1 MPNYDY
7 KCETCGHVFEVFQKM
22 SDDKLTD
29 CPEGGCAG
37 NVRRLLGAGA
47 GVIFKG
53 SGFYETDN
61 RSKSYSDGAKGDSGK
76 SSGSS
81 ESKSASKSKES

>member
-7 KCETCGHVFEVFQKM
+7 KCEKCGEVFEVFQKM
-22 SDDKLTD
+22 SDDKLTTCIKD
-29 CPEGGCAG
+29 GCGGSIK
-37 NVRRLLGAGA
+37 RLLGTGS

-61 RSKSYSDGAKGDSGK
+61 RSKSYSDGA
-76 SSGSS
+76 
-81 ESKSASKSKES
+81 SKEKPATKKAEKKSD

>member
-7 KCETCGHVFEVFQKM
+7 KCEKCEEVFEVFQKM
-22 SDDKLTD
+22 SDDKLTTCIKD
-29 CPEGGCAG
+29 GCGGG
-37 NVRRLLGAGA
+37 VKRLLGTGS

-61 RSKSYSDGAKGDSGK
+61 RSKSYSDGA
-76 SSGSS
+76 
-81 ESKSASKSKES
+81 SKEKPAEKKVEKKSEKKSD

>member
-7 KCETCGHVFEVFQKM
+7 RCEKCEQVFEVFQKM
-22 SDDKLTD
+22 SDNKLTTCIKD
-29 CPEGGCAG
+29 GCSG
-37 NVRRLLGAGA
+37 VVKRLLGAGA

-61 RSKSYSDGAKGDSGK
+61 RSKSYNDGA
-76 SSGSS
+76 
-81 ESKSASKSKES
+81 SKEKPAPKEKPAKKKVSE

>member
-7 KCETCGHVFEVFQKM
+7 RCEKCEQVFEVFQKM
-22 SDDKLTD
+22 SDAKLTSCIKD
-29 CPEGGCAG
+29 GCGGA
-37 NVRRLLGAGA
+37 VKRLLGTGS

-61 RSKSYSDGAKGDSGK
+61 RSKSYSDGA
-76 SSGSS
+76 
-81 ESKSASKSKES
+81 SKEKPAAKEKPAKKKESE

>member
-7 KCETCGHVFEVFQKM
+7 RCEKCEQVFEVFQKM
-22 SDDKLTD
+22 SDDKLTTCIKD
-29 CPEGGCAG
+29 GCGGT
-37 NVRRLLGAGA
+37 VKRLLGTGA

-61 RSKSYSDGAKGDSGK
+61 RSKSYSDGA
-76 SSGSS
+76 
-81 ESKSASKSKES
+81 SKEKPAPKEKPTKKKESE

>member
-7 KCETCGHVFEVFQKM
+7 KCKKCEEVFEVFQKM
-22 SDDKLTD
+22 SDDKLTT
-29 CPEGGCAG
+29 CIKEGCEGA
-37 NVRRLLGAGA
+37 VSRLLGTGS

-61 RSKSYSDGAKGDSGK
+61 RSKSYSDGASNEKPAAAKKKTEKKAD
-76 SSGSS
+76 
-81 ESKSASKSKES
+81 